1 MILDTN
7 IVIKR
12 IRGRE
17 VINESI
23 TVVTLIEYP
32 YILDYA
38 GFNGD
43 VVFPTIKDFYSAYN
57 IQRRLMSKGKMK
69 GFADLLIAA
78 IAINNNEELMTDDED
93 FIDIADVSEL
103 KLKIIKNS

>member
-7 IVIKR
+7 IVIDKVR
-12 IRGRE
+12 RKK

-38 GFNGD
+38 GFNG
-43 VVFPTIKDFYSAYN
+43 
-57 IQRRLMSKGKMK
+57 
-69 GFADLLIAA
+69 
-78 IAINNNEELMTDDED
+78 E
-93 FIDIADVSEL
+93 
-103 KLKIIKNS
+103 

>member
-7 IVIKR
+7 IVISR
-12 IRGRE
+12 IRE
-17 VINESI
+17 KKVINESI

-43 VVFPTIKDFYSAYN
+43 I
-57 IQRRLMSKGKMK
+57 I
-69 GFADLLIAA
+69 
-78 IAINNNEELMTDDED
+78 
-93 FIDIADVSEL
+93 VSQL
-103 KLKIIKNS
+103 